1 MRLRSSR
8 FSWECSGIVTC
19 QEGGYCRLV
28 EQMNLRVIMAF
39 VLFLSVAWGQ
49 DKEKDGIEIKRGGF
63 SHELGMLDA
72 ERDEYA
78 SYLAAQAA
86 NQLAD
91 EGKKDSQVKASRLL
105 AVAKTLSP
113 RNKRTLTVEAQI
125 RQDGKP
131 KPIEHVFTPPALA
144 QLLMTRGKLLV
155 EEKGAENHW
164 LGRVFVELAAGLDP
178 KNKQA
183 VKEKENMEFD
193 YGVLDWGALG
203 QGN

>member
-1 MRLRSSR
+1 
-8 FSWECSGIVTC
+8 
-19 QEGGYCRLV
+19 
-28 EQMNLRVIMAF
+28 MNLRVIMGFA
-39 VLFLSVAWGQ
+39 LFLSVAWGQ

-63 SHELGMLDA
+63 SRELGMLDA

-78 SYLAAQAA
+78 SHLAAQAA
-86 NQLAD
+86 NQLA
-91 EGKKDSQVKASRLL
+91 GKGGEEPQVKASRLL
-105 AVAKTLSP
+105 ALAKALSP
-113 RNKRTLTVEAQI
+113 RNKRTLAVEAQV

-131 KPIEHVFTPPALA
+131 KPIDHVFTPPALA

-155 EEKGAENHW
+155 DEKGAENHW

-193 YGVLDWGALG
+193 FGVLDWSALG
-203 QGN
+203 NGK